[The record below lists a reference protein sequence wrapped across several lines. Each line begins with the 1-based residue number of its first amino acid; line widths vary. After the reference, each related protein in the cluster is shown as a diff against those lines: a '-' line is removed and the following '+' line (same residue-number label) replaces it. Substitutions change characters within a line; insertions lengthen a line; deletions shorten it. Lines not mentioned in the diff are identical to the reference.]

1 MGRLAISTEQ
11 RRARLLRRHGLVP
24 ETYAQTA
31 EGVADAVVGLHA
43 TTAST
48 VYLSTWARM
57 GSFDIPELDR
67 ALYVDRT
74 LVKQLAMRRTLFVFG
89 RPALADAV
97 SAVGTRVAASERT
110 NMLRD
115 LRRSDDFP
123 DPEGWIETARE
134 AVTGALT
141 GGRTASS
148 TELRKELPALE
159 GVIRHG
165 EGKAWSGVAGM
176 GPRVLSHMCAGGTIV
191 RGPNDGNWL
200 RSRPKWSS
208 MTDWLGEPLRI
219 DDPETGHR
227 NLIRRYLQRF
237 GPATETD
244 VVWWLG
250 STKTAV
256 RTALSQLEVVEVDLE
271 GGQLGYV
278 LPDDLEP
285 VDAVEPAALVLPELD
300 PTVMGWKQRD
310 WYLGSHAPH
319 LFDRNGN
326 GGQTLWW
333 DGRIVGGWYQR
344 ADGSIGTHLLEK
356 VNRAATKAVKVRAEE
371 LSAWLGDH
379 RPKPGYPAP
388 FLKDF
393 T

>member
-1 MGRLAISTEQ
+1 MSRPAISNEQ

-24 ETYAQTA
+24 EAHAETV

-57 GSFDIPELDR
+57 ASFDVPDLDR

-115 LRRSDDFP
+115 LRRSDDFA

-134 AVTGALT
+134 AVAGALT

-148 TELRKELPALE
+148 TELRKQLPALE
-159 GVIRHG
+159 GAIRHG
-165 EGKAWSGVAGM
+165 EGKSWSGVSHM

-200 RSRPKWSS
+200 RSRPRWSS

-250 STKTAV
+250 STKTGV
-256 RTALSQLEVVEVDLE
+256 RKALSQLEAVEVDLE
-271 GGQLGYV
+271 GGLVGYV
-278 LPDDLEP
+278 LPDDLDP
-285 VDAVEPAALVLPELD
+285 VDAVEPAPLVLPELD
-300 PTVMGWKQRD
+300 PTLMGWKQRD
-310 WYLGSHAPH
+310 WYLGPHAAH
-319 LFDRNGN
+319 LFDSNGN
-326 GGQTLWW
+326 GGQTVWW

-356 VNRAATKAVKVRAEE
+356 MNRAAAKAVQGRSDQLAQ
-371 LSAWLGDH
+371 WLGDH

-388 FLKDF
+388 FLKEYP
-393 T
+393 